1 MALTC
6 VKVSIGEF
14 FKILWAFKSTLVII
28 LTPIGLCPLPVLI
41 PTSAARCGYVIA
53 IMAIY
58 WITEVVPL
66 AVTALIPMV
75 LFPTL
80 GVLTMKATCA
90 NYLSETNMLF
100 VSGLIVA
107 TAIEKWNLHKRIALR
122 VLVSVGSKPVWLMF
136 GFMLTTAFLSMW
148 MSNTATTAMMIPIAH
163 AVIVEMLDKRHNIPR
178 ASTTGHPEG
187 TTTKGGEKNS
197 GDRGTVLNKRTDY
210 GTQTDFDEEPEVV
223 EVNDLE
229 LTVHDSDIENQ
240 PLSEPKTD
248 NTTIDMKSLPPEDKD
263 LARGLTLCIA
273 YAANIGGTG
282 TLTGTGPN
290 LVISGQV
297 EALYGQDAVIDF
309 GSWFIYA
316 FPGMVIC
323 LFLAWVWLQLQYL
336 DLWRDIKHWLRMCGR
351 CQCAQCC
358 RENCCCCGDKEQKDA
373 GDADVSAVIRK
384 QYKALGPITWA
395 EAAVLGHF
403 IVLAC
408 LWLTR
413 DPKFAPGWGIA
424 FTKGYIHDSTAGV
437 MVAIFLFIFPSRPPN
452 FGCLRQR
459 GDESEAK
466 PRKSLLDWH
475 TVNTKLPW
483 NVVIL
488 LGGGFAMAQG
498 CKESGLSAWL
508 GQQFVGLAVIPP
520 AAMVAVITVV
530 IAAFTEI
537 TSNTSTASIFL
548 PILGELGTSIGVHPF
563 YFMIPATVACSYA
576 FMLPV
581 ATPPNAIVFAYGTLT
596 IMDMAK
602 CGLMMNILCLL
613 VVNLS
618 INTNGMLQF
627 DLNTFPD
634 WAIAESTV
642 AVTPTVCLEYIAN
655 GTMASLTNM
664 TLTTPA

>member
-6 VKVSIGEF
+6 VRVSIGEF

-28 LTPIGLCPLPVLI
+28 LTPIVLCPLPILV
-41 PTSAARCGYVIA
+41 PTPAAKCGYAIG
-53 IMAIY
+53 IMAMY

-66 AVTALIPMV
+66 AVTALLPMV

-80 GVLTMKATCA
+80 GVLTMKETCA
-90 NYLSETNMLF
+90 KYLSETNMLF
-100 VSGLIVA
+100 VGGLIVA
-107 TAIEKWNLHKRIALR
+107 TAVEKWNLHKRIALR

-148 MSNTATTAMMIPIAH
+148 MSNTATTAMMIPIAQ
-163 AVIVEMLDKRHNIPR
+163 AVIVEMLDKKRKYQR
-178 ASTTGHPEG
+178 VSTSEG
-187 TTTKGGEKNS
+187 PGDLSPKVEEKNPDNRAIGS
-197 GDRGTVLNKRTDY
+197 GDFKRLDSE
-210 GTQTDFDEEPEVV
+210 TQNGADEETEEV
-223 EVNDLE
+223 ELKDLGVNVD
-229 LTVHDSDIENQ
+229 DRDIENQ
-240 PLSEPKTD
+240 PLSEPKND
-248 NTTIDMKSLPPEDKD
+248 NTTIDMKSLLPEDKD

-297 EALYGQDAVIDF
+297 ETLYGQDAVIDF

-316 FPGMVIC
+316 FPGMIIC

-336 DLWRDIKHWLRMCGR
+336 DLWRDIKHWFRMCGR
-351 CQCAQCC
+351 GQCAQCC
-358 RENCCCCGDKEQKDA
+358 RENCCCCGDKEEKDA
-373 GDADVSAVIRK
+373 GDDAVGAVIRK
-384 QYKALGPITWA
+384 QYKDLGSMTWA
-395 EAAVLGHF
+395 EGAVLGHF

-413 DPKFAPGWGIA
+413 DPKFAPGWVVG
-424 FTKGYIHDSTAGV
+424 FPKGYTHDSTAGV
-437 MVAIFLFIFPSRPPN
+437 LVAICLFIFPSRPPN

-459 GDESEAK
+459 GDDSEAK
-466 PRKSLLDWH
+466 PRKALLDWH

-488 LGGGFAMAQG
+488 LGGGFALAQG
-498 CKESGLSAWL
+498 CKVSGLSVWL

-520 AAMVAVITVV
+520 AAMVFVITVV
-530 IAAFTEI
+530 IALFTEI

-563 YFMIPATVACSYA
+563 YFMIPATIACSFA

-596 IMDMAK
+596 ILDMAK
-602 CGLMMNILCLL
+602 CGFMMNILCLL

-618 INTNGMLQF
+618 INTIGMLQF

-634 WAIAESTV
+634 WAIAQSTV
-642 AVTPTVCLEYIAN
+642 APTSTVCLEYVAN
-655 GTMASLTNM
+655 GTMAALTNI
-664 TLTTPA
+664 TTIV